1 MLRTPGRIAE
11 LAVAAGSLA
20 RRLACAGFLAAGVSA
35 SNAPTVAA
43 ADGHVVLEQD
53 TLADEEWRAL
63 RTGLEA
69 SVPAGMFDYAVERFV
84 AEGRANDR
92 AGVWEWLRRV
102 VIKAARVDLTGDGH
116 AELVLGYFADPFCAP
131 FECSG
136 EVWQQ
141 VGGAWKAMVHFPI
154 VLPHHA
160 CLRVLAP
167 DELPYLVTP
176 MEAVHWNGSEYER
189 PFRQHGI
196 IRFNAGDEGKWPL
209 LDRLAATD
217 FDTCQAKVR

>member
-1 MLRTPGRIAE
+1 MLRTPGRTAE
-11 LAVAAGSLA
+11 LAVAAGFLA
-20 RRLACAGFLAAGVSA
+20 RLLACVGLLAAGVLA
-35 SNAPTVAA
+35 SNPAAVASV
-43 ADGHVVLEQD
+43 DRHVVLEQD
-53 TLADEEWRAL
+53 ALADEEWHAVRA
-63 RTGLEA
+63 GLEA
-69 SVPAGMFDYAVERFV
+69 SAPAGTFDYAVERFV
-84 AEGRANDR
+84 AEGRANER

-141 VGGAWKAMVHFPI
+141 VGGVWKAMVHFPI
-154 VLPHHA
+154 VLPYHA

-176 MEAVHWNGSEYER
+176 MEAVHWNGSKYER

-209 LDRLAATD
+209 LDRLAATN
-217 FDTCQAKVR
+217 FATCQPRVR